1 MLKTRNFNL
10 TKKSISKEI
19 NTKIGISS
27 SYVDIITEDLIN
39 SLKFLIKRKI
49 LSIKN
54 FGTFKIIQ
62 KKERIGRNPKNN
74 KTYTITPRRSL
85 SFIMSKSISD
95 KINKI

>member
-19 NTKIGISS
+19 NSKIGISL
-27 SYVDIITEDLIN
+27 SYIEIITDDLII

-74 KTYTITPRRSL
+74 KTYTITPRKSL

>member
-1 MLKTRNFNL
+1 ML
-10 TKKSISKEI
+10 

>member
-19 NTKIGISS
+19 NSKIGISS
-27 SYVDIITEDLIN
+27 SYIEIITDDLII

-74 KTYTITPRRSL
+74 KTYTITPRKSL